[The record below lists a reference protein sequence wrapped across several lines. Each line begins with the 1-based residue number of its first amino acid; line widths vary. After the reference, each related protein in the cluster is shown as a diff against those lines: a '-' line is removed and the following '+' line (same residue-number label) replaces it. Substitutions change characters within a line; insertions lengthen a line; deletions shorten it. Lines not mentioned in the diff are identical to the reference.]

1 MKYVKRTLVVAFVL
15 LFVAVSF
22 SNPVCAEK
30 VRVAVSKFIAK
41 DAPGT
46 NYWRKSEL
54 SMGTGMAD
62 MLESALTESGQF
74 SVVSRMD
81 VKDIIDEQ
89 DLGASG
95 RVSKKTRAK
104 IGKIKGAQIILNGV
118 ITVFEY
124 SQKGMGGGLSFGGY
138 SIGGKTKTAIVSGII
153 KVVNAETS
161 EMQTLRF
168 SGEAKRRGLKLGA
181 AIPLPGAKSLGVN
194 FGGFK
199 KTPMGEATQK
209 AIDDIVL
216 KVQAHCQSLLDA
228 GTVIVSCPKCGT
240 QVKEGT
246 KFCPKCGTAIPQ
258 AALEECPYCGAEV
271 SPGAVFCPECGKK
284 LQGITCSKCGSSLKP
299 GTKFCPKCGTKVQ

>member
-1 MKYVKRTLVVAFVL
+1 MKCIEKSLVVILAL

-22 SNPVCAEK
+22 SSPVYAEK
-30 VRVAVSKFIAK
+30 VRVAVSKFTAK

-46 NYWRKSEL
+46 DYWRKSEL
-54 SMGTGMAD
+54 NMGTGMAD
-62 MLESALTESGQF
+62 MLESALTETGRF
-74 SVVSRMD
+74 SVMSRID
-81 VKDIIDEQ
+81 VQDIISEQ

-95 RVSKKTRAK
+95 RVSKKTKAK

-124 SQKGMGGGLSFGGY
+124 SQKGMGGGVSFGGY
-138 SIGGKTKTAIVSGII
+138 SIGGDTKTAIVAGII
-153 KVVNAETS
+153 KIVNAETS

-168 SGEAKRRGLKLGA
+168 RGEAKRRGLSLGA
-181 AIPLPGAKSLGVN
+181 AIPLPGAKSLGVS

-209 AIDDIVL
+209 AIDDIVV
-216 KVQAHCQSLLDA
+216 KVQAHCQNLLDA
-228 GTVIVSCPKCGT
+228 GTVMVSCPKCGT
-240 QVKEGT
+240 KAKEGT
-246 KFCPKCGTAIPQ
+246 KFCPSCGAEIPQ
-258 AALEECPYCGAEV
+258 AALEECPYCNAEV

-284 LQGITCSKCGSSLKP
+284 IQGITCSKCSASLKP

>member
-1 MKYVKRTLVVAFVL
+1 MKCVEKSLVVVLAL
-15 LFVAVSF
+15 LFVAVLF
-22 SNPVCAEK
+22 SSPVCAEK
-30 VRVAVSKFIAK
+30 VRVAVSKFTAK

-46 NYWRKSEL
+46 AYWRKSEL
-54 SMGTGMAD
+54 TMGTGMAD
-62 MLESALTESGQF
+62 MLESALTETGQF
-74 SVVSRMD
+74 SVMSRMD
-81 VKDIIDEQ
+81 VKDIISEQ

-138 SIGGKTKTAIVSGII
+138 SIGAKTKTAIVAGII
-153 KVVNAETS
+153 KIVNAETS

-168 SGEAKRRGLKLGA
+168 RGEAKRRGLSLGA

-199 KTPMGEATQK
+199 KTPMGDATQK
-209 AIDDIVL
+209 AIDDIVV
-216 KVQAHCQSLLDA
+216 KVQARCQNLLDA
-228 GTVIVSCPKCGT
+228 DTVMVSCPKCGT
-240 QVKEGT
+240 KVKEGT
-246 KFCPKCGTAIPQ
+246 KFCPGCGAAIPQ

-271 SPGAVFCPECGKK
+271 SPGAAFCPECGKK
-284 LQGITCSKCGSSLKP
+284 LQGITCLKCGTSLKP